1 MDFCDT
7 SLEFD
12 RFESMRRKLARAI
25 VAGGRDEISAERV
38 SLYVMQGVHEVPAL
52 LNTLASDSAS
62 DAETRALLDVVLEGA
77 ASLARASLL
86 LADEDDARA
95 NEN

>member
-12 RFESMRRKLARAI
+12 LFENMRRKLARAV
-25 VAGGRDEISAERV
+25 VAGGRDEISAERI

-52 LNTLASDSAS
+52 LNALASDAAS
-62 DAETRALLDVVLEGA
+62 DAETRVLLDAVLEGA
-77 ASLARASLL
+77 ASLARARLL
-86 LADEDDARA
+86 LAGEGDARA
-95 NEN
+95 DVN